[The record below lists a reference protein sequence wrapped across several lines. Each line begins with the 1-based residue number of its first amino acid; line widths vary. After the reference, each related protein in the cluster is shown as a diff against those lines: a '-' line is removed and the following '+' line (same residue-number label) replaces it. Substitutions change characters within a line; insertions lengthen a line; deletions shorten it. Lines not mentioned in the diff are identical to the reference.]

1 VAAVTATVRVRFGDG
16 ATEDRPTS
24 SPVFLV
30 NPRGC
35 TPGDVFWSW
44 GDVHNRSPGWRLPG
58 GIVAASLRDLATQDP
73 TSDIRLPAFA
83 WRLTEEGG
91 RWERAHVETFEER
104 IVRLKLGQAE
114 AIRAA
119 VQEERDR
126 AAAASLGGE
135 NAGLKA
141 FSRLLAAA
149 VEAEREA
156 CAALVDELTEEEF
169 VRARADRREAVEWCA
184 TKIRERG
191 KAGAA

>member
-1 VAAVTATVRVRFGDG
+1 M
-16 ATEDRPTS
+16 
-24 SPVFLV
+24 
-30 NPRGC
+30 
-35 TPGDVFWSW
+35 
-44 GDVHNRSPGWRLPG
+44 PG

-156 CAALVDELTEEEF
+156 CAVLVESGPIDRFHETF
-169 VRARADRREAVEWCA
+169 TDVRGDLAAQ
-184 TKIRERG
+184 IRERG
-191 KAGAA
+191 KVGAS